1 MCVLA
6 GSLRL
11 RVSAAV
17 CVLRAQEWCPIVNK
31 KTPNAS
37 HAKRV
42 SVPDTALKPYE
53 CTPVG
58 SKIL

>member
-1 MCVLA
+1 MCALV
-6 GSLRL
+6 GSLHPQA
-11 RVSAAV
+11 SAAV

-37 HAKRV
+37 CAKRV
-42 SVPDTALKPYE
+42 SVPVYIQY
-53 CTPVG
+53 VV